1 MHETKIR
8 TYAGVGILMFLV
20 LAATPDET
28 RAQVQ
33 SQPRQFTVPTV
44 PSAPPQQARERAGS
58 KFVIGRIKYDG
69 GGDWYND
76 PSSELNML
84 RFLKENSSIDVDV
97 RSEVFVEVGSEKL
110 FSYPFVFMTGHG
122 NIRLSDREAANLR
135 NYLENGGFLYV
146 DDDYGFD
153 KAFRREIKKVFP
165 DRELVELPFDH
176 GIYHT
181 HFPFPNGLPKIHEHD
196 EKAPQGFGIF
206 HEGRLVLFYTYE
218 SNLADGWADP
228 DVHKDPEEI
237 RRKSLQMGMNIIVWA
252 LTR

>member
-1 MHETKIR
+1 MRLTALSVLLCSLLV
-8 TYAGVGILMFLV
+8 TAAGDAHAQS
-20 LAATPDET
+20 AA
-28 RAQVQ
+28 
-33 SQPRQFTVPTV
+33 
-44 PSAPPQQARERAGS
+44 PQGS
-58 KFVIGRIKYDG
+58 RFVIARLKYEG

-84 RFLKENSSIDVDV
+84 RFLRQHTDIDADV
-97 RSEVFVEVGSEKL
+97 RTEEFVEVGSEKL

-122 NIRLSDREAANLR
+122 SIRLSDREAQNLR
-135 NYLENGGFLYV
+135 AYCENGGFLYV

-176 GIYHT
+176 GIYNV
-181 HFPFPNGLPKIHEHD
+181 HFDFPNGLPKIHEHD
-196 EKAPQGFGIF
+196 KKAPQGFGIF

-228 DVHKDPEEI
+228 DVHKNPEDV
-237 RRKSLQMGMNIIVWA
+237 RLKSLQMGLNIIVWA
-252 LTR
+252 LTQ